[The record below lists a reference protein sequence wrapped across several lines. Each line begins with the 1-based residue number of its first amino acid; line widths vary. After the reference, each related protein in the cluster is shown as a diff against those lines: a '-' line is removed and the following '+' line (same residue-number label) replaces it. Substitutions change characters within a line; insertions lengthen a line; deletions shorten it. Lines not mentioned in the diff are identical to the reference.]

1 MRELK
6 EIDIFIFN
14 TLSNILY
21 EKVPEY
27 KVILASQESF
37 KYSSEYNIYFF
48 MNEFATYL
56 ASRIIEDTTSVF
68 VKNSFEYIN
77 LLGQSDNCEV
87 LNIVNIGILEILY
100 TEEANNREW
109 IKKNLSETLQLNFD
123 AWSKYYR

>member
-14 TLSNILY
+14 TLRNILY

-27 KVILASQESF
+27 KVILASKENF

-56 ASRIIEDTTSVF
+56 ASRIIEDTTSFF

-100 TEEANNREW
+100 TEEANSREW
-109 IKKNLSETLQLNFD
+109 IKKNLSETLQLNFE